1 MVELSRCRFFVTPN
15 FGLEKHLETIN
26 SSINGPGSF
35 QTMTSFGALRAIW
48 VGASPQEQQNVSKC
62 PNKSTW
68 VFFETKFYQIICSL
82 LTCLISLSRKN
93 FVVAKGAARRF
104 SIGEDQTNNTL
115 HWTVVFFS
123 LIPKGDTIYLT
134 SNFAGRSSYVDFWET
149 RTLLSSGWFFP
160 R

>member
-1 MVELSRCRFFVTPN
+1 MVELSRCDFLWHQTLGWKNTWKLLILYKWTWQLPN
-15 FGLEKHLETIN
+15 HDFLWGPESYMSGGIPSRTTKCIKMSKQIN
-26 SSINGPGSF
+26 LG
-35 QTMTSFGALRAIW
+35 
-48 VGASPQEQQNVSKC
+48 
-62 PNKSTW
+62 
-68 VFFETKFYQIICSL
+68 VFWDKFYQIICSL